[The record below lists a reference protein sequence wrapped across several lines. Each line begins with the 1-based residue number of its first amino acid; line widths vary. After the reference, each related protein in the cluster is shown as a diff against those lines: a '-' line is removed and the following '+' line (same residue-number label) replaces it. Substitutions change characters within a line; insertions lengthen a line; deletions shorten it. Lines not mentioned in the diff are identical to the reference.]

1 MYVGAPFALMIVV
14 STNERARCADGRG
27 SLTPMFF
34 SDEPLDMAR
43 AKAICS
49 RCGLAAACLAAATER
64 REPWGTWGGQFFV
77 DGQAVAVK
85 RRRGRPPRH
94 PRPAI
99 VVDEC
104 PSMPLPV
111 SA

>member
-1 MYVGAPFALMIVV
+1 MYVSGGGALRFLV
-14 STNERARCADGRG
+14 STNDRARCTDGRG
-27 SLTPMFF
+27 TLTAMFF
-34 SDEPLDMAR
+34 SDDPIDMAR

-49 RCGLAAACLAAATER
+49 RCGLASACLAGALER
-64 REPWGTWGGQFFV
+64 QEPWGVWGGEFLV
-77 DGQAVAVK
+77 DGQVVAVK

>member
-1 MYVGAPFALMIVV
+1 
-14 STNERARCADGRG
+14 
-27 SLTPMFF
+27 MFF
-34 SDEPLDMAR
+34 SDDPIDMAR

-49 RCGLAAACLAAATER
+49 RCGRAERCLTAALER
-64 REPWGTWGGQFFV
+64 AEPWGVWGGEFLV
-77 DGQAVAVK
+77 DGAVVAVK

-99 VVDEC
+99 HVDEC
-104 PSMPLPV
+104 PSMPV